1 MIRYADRVRPPA
13 RTLAAPVLADAVMA
27 IVGDV
32 LGHAVDD
39 RFGDRSFADLGL
51 GSLLAVRLIDRINRR
66 YGLTLG
72 IETLFECPTPATLVA
87 RLAGLE
93 LVRGD
98 LKRGSDPRPSWA
110 GVSGVPIPETAAK
123 GALARVLV
131 RPDTPGH
138 DEQVRPGRDGGAQ
151 PGHDGAARPGHD
163 SSPTETAPGVAGG
176 VPVAVIGLSGRFGST
191 GSIAAFWDAVR
202 AGRSLVG
209 PLPRDRRRLV
219 GGRGAGVVGGFLDGI
234 ALFDAGLFG
243 LSPREARATDP
254 QQRLFLEQ
262 AWLAL
267 ENAGYPARRISGRR
281 VGVYVGASASGY
293 EKLLEADGAAADAWG
308 MTGNLTAL
316 LASRISYHLDLRGP
330 ALTVDT
336 ACSSSLVALDLACQG
351 IARGDCEMALV
362 GGVGLFI
369 DPDAFGLMR
378 QAGMLSPAGR
388 CATFDAAADGIA
400 IGEAVVAVLLKPLD
414 RALTDRDRIDAVVL
428 ATATNQDGR
437 SNGITAPNSRAQA
450 EVIQLAMQRAGI
462 DTGGIDLIE
471 AHGTGTP
478 LGDPVEIA
486 GLAAAL
492 AGRRQDKPVWLG
504 SAKANLGHSS
514 EAAGLVGLVKAVAS
528 LRHGEIPALAGFRT
542 LNPRIELA
550 GKGLAVADAAVPWP
564 RAAGRV
570 RRVGISSFGL
580 AGTNA
585 HAVVEEGRPNA
596 SPDGEAGPWPF
607 LLSAETDALLAERAA
622 GLAAWLRGDGASVPL
637 AGIAATLARGRT
649 HFSRRAA
656 LVAGDR
662 VELLDGFDAMARG
675 SAVSAPKS
683 GPCADAAARYVSGQD
698 DAWDDSATIGFAAI
712 DLPEQPLQ
720 RASHWPAGALA
731 PDTGAETVIAL
742 SPDDPMIGD
751 HRIGGAAVLH
761 AAALLHLALD
771 AVEMPTLTEVRWLRP
786 LTVPEGGASLR
797 FSAPSGDGR
806 ISVLD
811 GGGRDIASFRPET
824 LAAAS
829 PPDMVTV
836 LAMQA
841 AAETIVAGGIAE
853 PAPGVLL
860 GPCYRGFDRLALGRD
875 GAVGTVMLGP
885 GVPARLRLLD
895 AAIQAAAAV
904 AGAGDGAVLRPRMPV
919 SLASLVRHGE
929 PGVGTMHLLARR
941 GAVTGAETVVDIDV
955 LSSAGIP
962 LLSLTGLALREM
974 AAAAAPAPAVD
985 PAARTMRLVWTEAGT
1000 LARSAIAPRP
1010 TLVVAAAD
1018 DGLADRLAEAL
1029 AGSGPVARIASDAV
1043 VGAAAWVSASSSP
1056 VRVLLLPPRTTDMAD
1071 PIAVQSAVDAGARL
1085 ILSIARAIEPAGRDL
1100 DMIAVSRGAYAVGPS
1115 DQRGDPAQAAI
1126 LGLAKVV
1133 FGREVPGASARLFDL
1148 AAHEG
1153 DSIDAAALLADPGA
1167 WTGEPVAIRAGQR
1180 FERRLEP
1187 VSLQAATAAP
1197 VRRVLIAGG
1206 FGRLGRAVARHAA
1219 MRWRAQVILV
1229 GRKPIDDARAAFLDE
1244 LRGLGVAADGVV
1256 ADVTTADGARAAFA
1270 AAGGPVDVVVQAVV
1284 DPVFG
1289 RASTVRETEFLAS
1302 LRPKVAGLVAL
1313 QGAASTAGAGRLVVF
1328 SSIGAF
1334 AGFPGAAGQSAY
1346 AAQCAF
1352 EDAFGESADPPVLAV
1367 HWGLWADPAW
1377 RVDLLAQV
1385 KAEGTFPMPSDA
1397 CLDAL
1402 DAMLADGGRQYVH
1415 AALSDQVWRAMG
1427 AAAISGP
1434 TAAAITVATE
1444 IAAGLTSPDPAQ
1456 HALVERH
1463 ALSLLAAGL
1472 ADAGVIGA
1480 PGSHEAVEDVTGRLT
1495 TLPRLAGLA
1504 HAVVGLLADAGA
1516 LRRAGGEVHWLSP
1529 PAVDPA
1535 LAAAVRALGSG
1546 AGAAADLLD
1555 HCVAALPAVL
1565 RGELPATQVLFPR
1578 GSMERVEPIYR
1589 DQPGLEAANRIVA
1602 EAVTALAASRSGLA
1616 VIEIGAGTG
1625 ATTAAILDRLGDDA
1639 PTPDRYLYTDVSA
1652 GFLQHGR
1659 AHYRRPWLDYGV
1671 LDIERDPG
1679 TQGLSAA
1686 FDVAVASNVLH
1697 ATAGIDA
1704 TLAHAASLL
1713 RPGGLLIVNENVR
1726 LEAFATLTFGLL
1738 DGWWRAEDPARR
1750 LAGGPLLDRARWRV
1764 ALRRAGLDP
1773 VAELAPGGADASQ
1786 VVILAVKPGAS
1797 PVGATRS
1804 VVATRVRPAPAA
1816 ESGGVT
1822 ERVRL
1827 IVARALE
1834 IAPGDID
1841 PERPF
1846 AEYGVDSIIS
1856 PQIADEIAD
1865 GFGIAFRSTDLFSY
1879 ATIAALAAHVSGLL
1893 PVAADDQPPSASVSS
1908 LTASIPATAA
1918 KSALAHVL
1926 ARPDALDH
1934 DVGVQPGHDSDHPK
1948 HSLAPADYGQRIAI
1962 VGMAGRFPG
1971 APDLATFWANIA
1983 AGRTAI
1989 REIDRFPVPRTYDP
2003 GTGTPI
2009 PINARWAGLI
2019 EDFDHFDPLFFH
2031 ITPAEA
2037 ETMDPQQRLL
2047 LEEAWRALE
2056 DAGIVPARLAASRTG
2071 VFVGASANSYVAP
2084 GAPSLQTLGGSMAIL
2099 SARLAYLLDLK
2110 GPTFPV
2116 DTGCSSSLVALH
2128 LACRSLATGECDLAV
2143 AGGVAINLLS
2153 EDILAYLSDAGMASP
2168 SGVCRTF
2175 DDGADGFVPGEGVG
2189 VTVLKR
2195 LEDAE
2200 RDGDRIRAVILAT
2213 GINQD
2218 GRTSGITAPSA
2229 AAQTALEVEVWQR
2242 AGIDPSTIRLVEAHG
2257 TGTRLGDPIEV
2268 NALTD
2273 AFRRFT
2279 GRTGFC
2285 AIGSVKTNIGHAMAA
2300 AGTAGLF
2307 KAVLAL
2313 EHAVIPPTLN
2323 FSTPNRHIDFAGSP
2337 FRVATE
2343 VAPWP
2348 ADGAR
2353 RAVVSSF
2360 GFSGS
2365 NAHVVLE
2372 AAPSRPTA
2380 GAVAGPWIFPL
2391 SAKSRASLDRLAAA
2405 LAVYVESAGTLLED
2419 VAWTLAN
2426 GRSHHRYRMAVV
2438 AGDTALLAAA
2448 LRAQPSP
2455 SAGRPAIDVDRA
2467 VATRDLVDLATA
2479 YGAGAAVPFERL
2491 FDRPGRVVSL
2501 PVYPF
2506 DGTRYWNPL
2515 SRTTVASTGI
2525 PAAASDVGMAIRVEV
2540 SDWRLDQ
2547 HRVNGAPMLPAA
2559 AVIELAA
2566 AALARRD
2573 GRPCAGLADLMW
2585 TRPVAGTGPFD
2596 LRLEQQGEAFRV
2608 ALAGV
2613 EHATLAIAPLAAVP
2627 ANLDVAAVRAR
2638 CDRVVDG
2645 AGIYVTAEGRGIA
2658 YGPAFRLIDRLWS
2671 GDGEALA
2678 RFVACP
2684 GLSARGAAVLDAAM
2698 QAAAGIGTGAG
2709 APAGLFVPIALGA
2722 VRWLA
2727 DAEPVWAHARAK
2739 RIDRD
2744 GAVFDIVLAAADG
2757 SPVAILER
2765 LVARGMVG
2773 NRAAPEADVTT
2784 RRLVPVWVDAP
2795 VAPRPVTDRTLV
2807 VVAPE
2812 TAASRW
2818 DAAAPGVVLLAANR
2832 LERLP
2837 TVLAGRGQADVVVVL
2852 DAAPD
2857 LAELDALPLAS
2868 AIDRINPQ
2876 PALDLTL
2883 DVVRGLAGLPGLA
2896 TLRLLVAS
2904 SGPADAPGHRALAAL
2919 LRCVAAENPN
2929 WSVRALALEGGEVR
2943 PEVILAAFPQARD
2956 APGDVRVRDGAMQF
2970 RTLAAAPEG
2979 TPGVLRDGAICLITG
2994 GSGGIGLLLAEHLIR
3009 DHRARVVLLS
3019 RGTPAAAA
3027 IARVAALEAT
3037 GGHVLVVQGDV
3048 ADNRA
3053 LQAALD
3059 RVRGAFGPVQAVFH
3073 LAGARRDG
3081 IAATKTSGDLAAVLR
3096 AKVAGT
3102 LTLDRLTRDDPLDL
3116 FCLFSST
3123 AAEFPTFG
3131 QADYAA
3137 ANGFLDGFAAWRAG
3151 AVAAGRRSGR
3161 TLSTA
3166 WPLWQDGGMAVPAGL
3181 VALLR
3186 REAGFVPLPADA
3198 AFVALDAALGVAAPV
3213 QIVLH
3218 GVGDVAAGLHRLGLA
3233 EAGRAEVPDAPD
3245 APVVRTVV
3253 SAAGYVAGVLAEVAR
3268 LPADRIEADIPFE
3281 EYGIDSMMITRL
3293 NAVLER
3299 DLGAVPKTLFFEYR
3313 TPREVAGYLERERAE
3328 ALARL
3333 VGTSTRGG
3341 GPIPGPAAMVGPD
3354 TPGHDEGGT
3363 GHGEGGTG
3371 RDEGVAEPG
3380 LGSSQGRGE
3389 PEQASSHPMGVTAL
3403 SDDAIAIVGIAGI
3416 YPGAEDL
3423 DAFWQL
3429 LHDGTDLIR
3438 EIPEER
3444 WPLAGFYDPDRDN
3457 PSTSHAK
3464 WGGFIDGAD
3473 RFDPRF
3479 FDMSPIEAESLDPQ
3493 ARKFLEVAWW
3503 ALEDAGYG
3511 RHSLFA
3517 GDARPE
3523 RRAGGVFVG
3532 LMHADYPLFA
3542 AEARAKGQ
3550 LAITASG
3557 YWNAA
3562 NRVSHFLDF
3571 RGPSVA
3577 VDTACSASLTAVH
3590 MAMQALRAGDCT
3602 VAIAG
3607 GVNLSLHPM
3616 KYWVLSKAGFSSSDG
3631 RCRSFG
3637 QGGDGYV
3644 PGEGAGAVVLKPL
3657 ARARADGDRIHAVI
3671 RASAINHG
3679 GRTSGFTVPNPV
3691 AQGELIADALE
3702 RAGVAPGSISYVE
3715 AHGTGTAL
3723 GDPIEI
3729 NGLRR
3734 AFGAA
3739 GCPLGSVK
3747 SNVGHL
3753 ESAAGIV
3760 ALTKVVLQMRHG
3772 MLAPSLH
3779 SAVLNPD
3786 MGIEGSGFRVVQVAE
3801 KWEAPEGQALRA
3813 GISSFGAGG
3822 ANVHL
3827 IVEAPPLVA
3836 ARADDGQPWPVL
3848 LSARSVAA
3856 LRSLAG
3862 RLAERL
3868 GATDR
3873 TALVDVAGTLAL
3885 GREAMRH
3892 RLGFVDADRTRVV
3905 ARLKAFAEGIGA
3917 GVHHGEAASGTRAAP
3932 ASLGLDAAVQAW
3944 VGGDAVDWRRFFPDG
3959 FCRTGLPLYPFERR
3973 RCWLTTR
3980 PDPAFNAPA
3989 LNSTAF
3995 DATPK
4000 TDAIVLRSDDPL
4012 VVDHRVAGGLLAAGT
4027 LLLARAV
4034 ACTGARAPFHLTDI
4048 AWTAPISVPV
4058 GGTTIAVT
4066 EDITS
4071 LARTLRLGNAMT
4083 LTLAADVPREAAA
4096 DDLWGIVARCPTILP
4111 HDRVY
4116 ALLAAA
4122 GVDYGPSYALL
4133 DTVHIG
4139 NGEAV
4144 GRIGDVASTEDL
4156 APGVLDAA
4164 MQLCFALMDEGGE
4177 GLRPASAES
4186 LTVWLPLSMARFAH
4200 ARRDAGGPGHLVAVI
4215 TLLDGDGG
4223 LVARMDG
4230 LTLRGVRPRLDGDDA
4245 PVLRVLRPVWREVMA
4260 RDPVVREGGTLIVG
4274 HDGDGGLGAA
4284 LTAAAGQDAV
4294 LLTMRG
4300 QQAPGPERFK
4310 AWLTE
4315 MPRPVARII
4324 FLGGWR
4330 PDEGTPA
4337 DVATHERQRETATIA
4352 LLGLA
4357 KAISDAGLA
4366 ETGVA
4371 LRVVT
4376 GNAQAVT
4383 DQETATPEPAA
4394 VTALAK
4400 AIGRDLPNIVVRLV
4414 DLDAGGW
4421 AREASR
4427 TGLVAAALGDAEAP
4441 ADAELAWRRGT
4452 WLVKRLDPV
4461 TMVPAQAFRD
4471 GGRYVIAG
4479 AGGIGRALARHLAER
4494 HGSMVW
4500 LLGRRPPSPDE
4511 ARMLTGT
4518 TRGSI
4523 VHRVA
4528 DLANPVVLA
4537 AAVAEA
4543 AGGSRQLD
4551 GVFHTALVM
4560 HDGLIGDLAERDFR
4574 AVVAPKAA
4582 GAINLLAAL
4591 DGIETGFLCAFS
4603 SSNAYT
4609 ANRGQSAYAAASAFL
4624 DALVLARGG
4633 AMARVIDWGLWGE
4646 AGRMADAGSLAAMR
4660 RLGVWPIGN
4669 DEGFAALSAVLAGE
4683 TRHVL
4688 ALKLRDD
4695 LLVPLGV
4702 DAGQPNDQAATELD
4716 GFITA
4721 SPPPG
4726 DLDPGRFAAVDA
4738 YARALLAETLARTP
4752 LLAPDGPAM
4761 ARLAEAARTAA
4772 QAAPA
4777 MQAAA
4782 LRHALLAAGPE
4793 AAPYVALLDRTVP
4806 ALPDVVAGRVKAT
4819 TLLFPDGS
4827 DRLVQAIYQGNRLI
4841 DWLQRLAAEAVAAE
4855 VRRRLTRHPATGVRV
4870 LEIGAGTG
4878 ATSAFV
4884 LDALAPFGGRV
4895 TYVFTDIGPS
4905 FLVAARRRFEGRT
4918 GLETKLLDAS
4928 RPGGPQGV
4936 PDGSVDVV
4944 LAANVVHATARI
4956 SETLGH
4962 IGRMLRPD
4970 GLLVLKE
4977 ATSTHDFN
4985 TLTFGLTPEWWGF
4998 DDPEVRL
5005 PGAPLLSRAGWAA
5018 ALRAARFRDPRAAG
5032 LPGSDEV
5039 ESVLLARG
5047 PLGERS
5053 SATVAADQRAPASGG
5068 PAGAVEAA
5076 LLDVVADALHLS
5088 PNEVEPTGSFADYG
5102 ADSIISVELVRR
5114 INARFGIELK
5124 TTALFNFATVRDLA
5138 RFIEIEFADLLAA
5151 VPAPDRS
5158 VGDQREDETTS
5169 VDRRVAEAKGRTRR
5183 LRARIEAR
5191 RQAAPVN
5198 AEADFFARE
5207 AGKAGAAEALDRGAA
5222 AAFDRGAGAPFNHRA
5237 AATLE
5242 QLLTRLEAGEIDVDE
5257 AMALEVVDDA

>member
-1 MIRYADRVRPPA
+1 MIRYSDKVRASAGAAAPIPA
-13 RTLAAPVLADAVMA
+13 LAAAVMA

-39 RFGDRSFADLGL
+39 RLGDRSFADLGL

-72 IETLFECPTPATLVA
+72 IETLFECPTPATLVT
-87 RLAGLE
+87 RLAGLGVTSDAPVAPMRPPATA
-93 LVRGD
+93 VRPQAVEPG
-98 LKRGSDPRPSWA
+98 RA
-110 GVSGVPIPETAAK
+110 VPI
-123 GALARVLV
+123 
-131 RPDTPGH
+131 
-138 DEQVRPGRDGGAQ
+138 
-151 PGHDGAARPGHD
+151 
-163 SSPTETAPGVAGG
+163 
-176 VPVAVIGLSGRFGST
+176 AVIGLSGRFGPA
-191 GSIAAFWDAVR
+191 GSIAEFWSAIR
-202 AGRSLVG
+202 AGHSLVG
-209 PLPRDRRRLV
+209 PLPRERRRLV

-281 VGVYVGASASGY
+281 VGVYVGASPSGY
-293 EKLLEADGAAADAWG
+293 ERLLEPEGAAADAWG

-351 IARGDCEMALV
+351 IARGDCEMAVV

-369 DPDAFGLMR
+369 DPDALGLMKR
-378 QAGMLSPAGR
+378 AGMLSSAGR

-400 IGEAVVAVLLKPLD
+400 IGEAVAAVVLKPLD
-414 RALTDRDRIDAVVL
+414 RALADCDRIDAVVL

-450 EVIQLAMQRAGI
+450 EVIRLAMQRAGI
-462 DTGGIDLIE
+462 DADGIDLIE

-492 AGRRQDKPVWLG
+492 AGRRRDEPVRLG

-514 EAAGLVGLVKAVAS
+514 EAAGLVGLIKAVAS
-528 LRHGEIPALAGFRT
+528 LRHGEIPALTGFRA

-550 GKGLAVADAAVPWP
+550 GKGLAVADTALPW
-564 RAAGRV
+564 RQSADRV

-585 HAVVEEGRPNA
+585 HAVIEEGRPTSKA
-596 SPDGEAGPWPF
+596 DGETGPWPF
-607 LLSAETDALLAERAA
+607 FLSAETDPLLAERAG
-622 GLAAWLRGDGASVPL
+622 GLAAWLRGDGATAPL
-637 AGIAATLARGRT
+637 ADVAATLARGRS

-656 LVAGDR
+656 LVAWER
-662 VELLDGFDAMARG
+662 AELLDGLDALARG
-675 SAVSAPKS
+675 GAVSAPKP
-683 GPCADAAARYVSGQD
+683 GPHADAAARYMAGEDDVWSG
-698 DAWDDSATIGFAAI
+698 SAAIAFAAI
-712 DLPEQPLQ
+712 DLPDQPLQ
-720 RASHWPAGALA
+720 RASHWPQGALA
-731 PDTGAETVIAL
+731 ADTGDETVIAL

-751 HRIGGAAVLH
+751 HRIGGVAILH

-771 AVEMPTLTEVRWLRP
+771 AIDLPALAGVRWVRP

-797 FSAPSGDGR
+797 FSAPGADGR
-806 ISVLD
+806 IGVSD
-811 GGGRDIASFRPET
+811 GGGRDIASFQPQS
-824 LAAAS
+824 LPPAS
-829 PPDMVTV
+829 PPDVAAV

-860 GPCYRGFDRLALGRD
+860 GPCYRGFDRLALGRE
-875 GAVGTVMLGP
+875 GAVGTVLLSAGAP
-885 GVPARLRLLD
+885 PRLRLLD
-895 AAIQAAAAV
+895 AAIQTAAAV
-904 AGAGDGAVLRPRMPV
+904 AGAGDGSTLRPRMPV
-919 SLASLVRHGE
+919 SLAALVCHGE
-929 PGVGTMHLLARR
+929 PGLGTTHLLARR
-941 GAVTGAETVVDIDV
+941 RSASGAETVVDIDV
-955 LSSAGIP
+955 LSSAGAP

-974 AAAAAPAPAVD
+974 AASAVMPAPAAD
-985 PAARTMRLVWTEAGT
+985 PAPRTMRLVWTEAGT
-1000 LARSAIAPRP
+1000 LARGALAPRA
-1010 TLVVAAAD
+1010 TLVVAAAGD
-1018 DGLADRLAEAL
+1018 ELADRLIAAL
-1029 AGSGPVARIASDAV
+1029 AESGPVTRIDTSDVAA
-1043 VGAAAWVSASSSP
+1043 AAAWISASTGA
-1056 VRVLLLPPRTTDMAD
+1056 VRLLLLPPRTTDGAD
-1071 PIAVQSAVDAGARL
+1071 PDAVQSTVDAGAQV
-1085 ILSIARAIEPAGRDL
+1085 ILAIARAIGPAGRDL
-1100 DMIAVSRGAYAVGPS
+1100 DMIAVSRGAYAVRRA
-1115 DQRGDPAQAAI
+1115 DQHGDPTQAAI

-1148 AAHEG
+1148 APQES
-1153 DSIDAAALLADPGA
+1153 DSVDVAALLADPGA

-1187 VSLQAATAAP
+1187 VSLQAGTPAP

-1219 MRWRAQVILV
+1219 VKWRAHVILV
-1229 GRKPIDDARAAFLDE
+1229 GRKPIDDVRAAFLDE
-1244 LRGLGVAADGVV
+1244 LRSLGVAADGVV
-1256 ADVTTADGARAAFA
+1256 ADVTTADGAQAAFA
-1270 AAGGPVDVVVQAVV
+1270 AAGGPVDLVVQAVV

-1289 RASTVRETEFLAS
+1289 RASTVRPAEFMAS
-1302 LRPKVAGLVAL
+1302 LRPKIAGLVAL
-1313 QGAASTAGAGRLVVF
+1313 RAAAAEAGAGRFVVF

-1334 AGFPGAAGQSAY
+1334 AGFPGASGQSAY
-1346 AAQCAF
+1346 ATQCAF
-1352 EDAFGESADPPVLAV
+1352 EDATAAGGDNAALPMLAV
-1367 HWGLWADPAW
+1367 HWGLWADPSW

-1385 KAEGTFPMPSDA
+1385 KTEGTFPMPSDA
-1397 CLDAL
+1397 CLDVL
-1402 DAMLADGGRQYVH
+1402 DAMLVDGGRQYVH

-1434 TAAAITVATE
+1434 TTAAIAAAAEVG
-1444 IAAGLTSPDPAQ
+1444 AGLTSADPTH
-1456 HALVERH
+1456 HALIERH

-1472 ADAGVIGA
+1472 AEAGMLGQ
-1480 PGSHEAVEDVTGRLT
+1480 PGSHEVGTDVIGRLA
-1495 TLPRLAGLA
+1495 TLPRLTGLA
-1504 HAVVGLLADAGA
+1504 HAVVDLLGDAGA
-1516 LRRAGGEVHWLSP
+1516 LRHEGGEVHWLTR

-1535 LAAAVRALGSG
+1535 LAVAVRGLGSG

-1565 RGELPATQVLFPR
+1565 RGEVPATEILFPR

-1602 EAVTALAASRSGLA
+1602 EAVAALAASRPGLA
-1616 VIEIGAGTG
+1616 MIEIGAGTG
-1625 ATTAAILDRLGDDA
+1625 ATAAAILDRLGDGA
-1639 PTPDRYLYTDVSA
+1639 STPARYLYTDVSA
-1652 GFLQHGR
+1652 GFVQHGR
-1659 AHYRRPWLDYGV
+1659 SQYRRPWLDYGV
-1671 LDIERDPG
+1671 LDIERDPM
-1679 TQGLSAA
+1679 TQGQSAA
-1686 FDVAVASNVLH
+1686 FDVAIASNVLH
-1697 ATAGIDA
+1697 ATAGIDQ
-1704 TLAHAASLL
+1704 TLAHAAALL

-1738 DGWWRAEDPARR
+1738 DGWWRAADPARR
-1750 LAGGPLLDRARWRV
+1750 LAGGPLLDRARWRA

-1773 VAELAPGGADASQ
+1773 VAELAPGSGEASQ
-1786 VVILAVKPGAS
+1786 VVILALKPGALK
-1797 PVGATRS
+1797 PGAPPAARPAARTR
-1804 VVATRVRPAPAA
+1804 ARPAPMVDTG
-1816 ESGGVT
+1816 SVT
-1822 ERVRL
+1822 ERLRV

-1834 IAPGDID
+1834 IPPDDID

-1856 PQIADEIAD
+1856 PQIADEIAA
-1865 GFGIAFRSTDLFSY
+1865 GFGVALRSTDLFSH
-1879 ATIAALAAHVSGLL
+1879 ATVAALAAHVSGLL
-1893 PVAADDQPPSASVSS
+1893 PAAVASAMREETPPSLDA
-1908 LTASIPATAA
+1908 PAPRRDDGGG
-1918 KSALAHVL
+1918 
-1926 ARPDALDH
+1926 ARP
-1934 DVGVQPGHDSDHPK
+1934 VVQDRSGT
-1948 HSLAPADYGQRIAI
+1948 APTLGGQRIAI
-1962 VGMAGRFPG
+1962 IGMAGRFPG
-1971 APDLATFWANIA
+1971 APDLDAYWDNIA
-1983 AGRTAI
+1983 AGRAAI

-2019 EDFDHFDPLFFH
+2019 DDFDHFDPLFFH

-2056 DAGIVPARLAASRTG
+2056 DAGIVPAGLAASRTG

-2084 GAPSLQTLGGSMAIL
+2084 GAPSLQTLGSSMAIL

-2128 LACRSLATGECDLAV
+2128 LACRSLAGGECDLAV

-2153 EDILAYLSDAGMASP
+2153 DDILAYLSDAGMASP

-2189 VTVLKR
+2189 VAVLKR

-2229 AAQTALEVEVWQR
+2229 ASQTALEVEVWQR
-2242 AGIDPSTIRLVEAHG
+2242 AGIDPATIRLVEAHG

-2279 GRTGFC
+2279 DRTGFC

-2323 FSTPNRHIDFAGSP
+2323 FTTPNRHIDFAGSP
-2337 FRVATE
+2337 FRVATAI
-2343 VAPWP
+2343 APWP
-2348 ADGAR
+2348 ADGPR

-2365 NAHVVLE
+2365 NAHIVLE
-2372 AAPSRPTA
+2372 AAPSRLA
-2380 GAVAGPWIFPL
+2380 ADGAAGPWIFPL

-2405 LAVYVESAGTLLED
+2405 LAGRIEGAAERDLAD
-2419 VAWTLAN
+2419 IAWMLAV
-2426 GRSHHRYRMAVV
+2426 RRTHHPHRMAVV
-2438 AGDTALLAAA
+2438 AGDTAALAAA
-2448 LRAQPSP
+2448 LKLQRAPST
-2455 SAGRPAIDVDRA
+2455 ARATIDVERA
-2467 VATRDLVDLATA
+2467 VATRNLADLAAA
-2479 YGAGAAVPFERL
+2479 YEAGAVVPFARL
-2491 FDRPGRVVSL
+2491 FETPGRVVGL

-2515 SRTTVASTGI
+2515 SR
-2525 PAAASDVGMAIRVEV
+2525 AAATSAGTPVPTSDGVMAIRVDAG
-2540 SDWRLDQ
+2540 DWRLDQ
-2547 HRVNGAPMLPAA
+2547 HRVDGTPMLPAA
-2559 AVIELAA
+2559 AVIELSA
-2566 AALARRD
+2566 AALGRRD
-2573 GRPCAGLADLMW
+2573 GRPPTGLSDLMW
-2585 TRPVAGTGPFD
+2585 TRPITGTGPFD
-2596 LRLEQQGEAFRV
+2596 LRLEPQGEGTLRLT
-2608 ALAGV
+2608 LAGV
-2613 EHATLAIAPLAAVP
+2613 EHATLATAPPAASP
-2627 ANLDVAAVRAR
+2627 AKLDVAVLQAR
-2638 CDRVVDG
+2638 FAHVVDG
-2645 AGIYVTAEGRGIA
+2645 AGMYEAAAARGIA

-2678 RFVACP
+2678 RFVARP
-2684 GLSARGAAVLDAAM
+2684 DLSARGAAVLDAAM
-2698 QAAAGIGTGAG
+2698 QAAAGIGTAAG

-2727 DAEPVWAHARAK
+2727 DAEPVWVHARAK

-2757 SPVAILER
+2757 SPVAVLER
-2765 LVARGMVG
+2765 LVARAMVG
-2773 NRAAPEADVTT
+2773 TRAVSEAIVAT

-2795 VAPRPVTDRTLV
+2795 AAARPVPDRALV
-2807 VVAPE
+2807 IVASE
-2812 TAASRW
+2812 SARRRW
-2818 DAAAPGVVLLAANR
+2818 ESAAPGATLLAADR
-2832 LERLP
+2832 LDGLP
-2837 TVLAGRGQADVVVVL
+2837 AALAGRREADAVVVL

-2857 LAELDALPLAS
+2857 LAEFDALPLAT
-2868 AIDRINPQ
+2868 AIERIDPQ

-2883 DVVRGLAGLPGLA
+2883 GVVRGLSSLA
-2896 TLRLLVAS
+2896 TVRLLVAS
-2904 SGPADAPGHRALAAL
+2904 PGPADAPGHRALAAL
-2919 LRCVAAENPN
+2919 LRCVAAENPG
-2929 WSVRALALEGGEVR
+2929 WSVRTLALEGGEASLDA
-2943 PEVILAAFPQARD
+2943 ILAELPEARD
-2956 APGDVRVRDGAMQF
+2956 APDDVRVLDGRRQVCA
-2970 RTLAAAPEG
+2970 LAAAPEG
-2979 TPGVLRDGAICLITG
+2979 TGAVLRDGATCLITG
-2994 GSGGIGLLLAEHLIR
+2994 GSGGIGLLLAEHLVR
-3009 DHRARVVLLS
+3009 RHRARVALLS
-3019 RGTPAAAA
+3019 RRTPAAAA
-3027 IARVAALEAT
+3027 TARLAALEAA
-3037 GGHVLVVQGDV
+3037 GDMLLVEADV
-3048 ADNRA
+3048 ADGRA
-3053 LQAALD
+3053 LEAALD
-3059 RVRGAFGPVQAVFH
+3059 RVRRTFGPINAVFH
-3073 LAGARRDG
+3073 LAGTRRDG
-3081 IAATKTSGDLAAVLR
+3081 IAAAKSSGDLAAVLR

-3116 FCLFSST
+3116 FCSFSST

-3137 ANGFLDGFAAWRAG
+3137 ANGFLGGFAAWRA
-3151 AVAAGRRSGR
+3151 AAGRRGGR
-3161 TLSTA
+3161 TLAIA
-3166 WPLWQDGGMAVPAGL
+3166 WPLWQDGGMTVPADL
-3181 VALLR
+3181 AALLR
-3186 REAGFVPLPADA
+3186 REAGFVPLPTDT
-3198 AFVALDAALGVAAPV
+3198 AFTALDAALGGTASV
-3213 QIVLH
+3213 QVVLH
-3218 GVGDVAAGLHRLGLA
+3218 GEGDVAAGLRRLGLA
-3233 EAGRAEVPDAPD
+3233 EAGRAEAPG
-3245 APVVRTVV
+3245 ARGAV
-3253 SAAGYVAGVLAEVAR
+3253 SAADYVARVLAEVAR

-3293 NAVLER
+3293 NAALER
-3299 DLGAVPKTLFFEYR
+3299 DLGPVPKTLFFEYR
-3313 TPREVAGYLERERAE
+3313 TPREIAGYLERERPE

-3333 VGTSTRGG
+3333 VGAASSDA
-3341 GPIPGPAAMVGPD
+3341 PAAPVQAVMPPTAVI
-3354 TPGHDEGGT
+3354 
-3363 GHGEGGTG
+3363 
-3371 RDEGVAEPG
+3371 VAPA
-3380 LGSSQGRGE
+3380 
-3389 PEQASSHPMGVTAL
+3389 ASA
-3403 SDDAIAIVGIAGI
+3403 DDAIAIIGIAGI

-3423 DAFWQL
+3423 EAFWQL
-3429 LHDGTDLIR
+3429 LQDGTDLIR

-3457 PSTSHAK
+3457 PSTSHTK

-3511 RHSLFA
+3511 RNSLFA

-3532 LMHADYPLFA
+3532 LMHSDYPLFA

-3616 KYWVLSKAGFSSSDG
+3616 KYWVLSKAGFSASDG

-3671 RASAINHG
+3671 RASAVNHG

-3691 AQGELIADALE
+3691 AQGELIADAMA

-3734 AFGAA
+3734 AFGTA

-3760 ALTKVVLQMRHG
+3760 ALTKVVLQMRHRT
-3772 MLAPSLH
+3772 LAPSLH
-3779 SAVLNPD
+3779 SAVPNPD
-3786 MGIEGSGFRVVQVAE
+3786 MGIEGSGFRVVQAAE
-3801 KWEAPEGQALRA
+3801 AWTAPDGQALRA

-3827 IVEAPPLVA
+3827 IVEAPPPVA
-3836 ARADDGQPWPVL
+3836 ASADDGQPRPIL

-3868 GATDR
+3868 GA
-3873 TALVDVAGTLAL
+3873 AGGPVLVDVAGTLAL

-3892 RLGFVDADRTRVV
+3892 RLGFVAADKTQAV
-3905 ARLKAFAEGIGA
+3905 ARLKAFADGVDA
-3917 GVHHGEAASGTRAAP
+3917 GMHLGEAPPGTRAAP
-3932 ASLGLDAAVQAW
+3932 ASPGLDAAIQAW
-3944 VGGDAVDWRRFFPDG
+3944 VTGDTVDWRRFFPTG
-3959 FCRTGLPLYPFERR
+3959 FSRTGLPLYPFERR
-3973 RCWLTTR
+3973 RCWLSTR
-3980 PDPAFNAPA
+3980 PDPAFNA
-3989 LNSTAF
+3989 TAK
-3995 DATPK
+3995 A
-4000 TDAIVLRSDDPL
+4000 DAIILRIDDPL
-4012 VVDHRVAGGLLAAGT
+4012 VADHRVAGGLLASGA
-4027 LLLARAV
+4027 LLLTRAV
-4034 ACTGARAPFHLTDI
+4034 THAGVRAPFRATDI
-4048 AWTAPISVPV
+4048 AWTAPISVAA
-4058 GGTTIAVT
+4058 GGATIPVT
-4066 EDITS
+4066 ENLTS
-4071 LARTLRLGNAMT
+4071 AGRTLRLGNAMA
-4083 LTLAADVPREAAA
+4083 LTLAAEAPREAATAA
-4096 DDLWGIVARCPTILP
+4096 DLAGLIARCPTALP

-4133 DTVHIG
+4133 DTVHVG
-4139 NGEAV
+4139 KDEAV
-4144 GRIGDVASTEDL
+4144 GRIADTAPAMTEDL

-4164 MQLCFALMDEGGE
+4164 MQLCFALAGEGGE
-4177 GLRPASAES
+4177 GLRPASVES
-4186 LTVWLPLSMARFAH
+4186 LTLWRPLSVARFAH
-4200 ARRDAGGPGHLVAVI
+4200 ARRSAGGPGRLVALI
-4215 TLLDGDGG
+4215 DLLDGDGS
-4223 LVARMDG
+4223 LVARIDG
-4230 LTLRGVRPRLDGDDA
+4230 LTLRGARPRLDGGDA
-4245 PVLRVLRPVWREVMA
+4245 PVLRVLRPTWREVAA
-4260 RDPVVREGGTLIVG
+4260 RDPVVPEGVTLVVG
-4274 HDGDGGLGAA
+4274 HDGDGGFGAA
-4284 LTAAAGQDAV
+4284 LTAAAGKGAV
-4294 LLTMRG
+4294 LLSMRG
-4300 QQAPGPERFK
+4300 RQAHGLERLK
-4310 AWLTE
+4310 AWLAE

-4330 PDEGTPA
+4330 PDEEAPA
-4337 DVATHERQRETATIA
+4337 DVAAHERQRETATIA
-4352 LLGLA
+4352 LLRLA
-4357 KAISDAGLA
+4357 KAIAGAGLA
-4366 ETGVA
+4366 ETGVTF
-4371 LRVVT
+4371 RVVT
-4376 GNAQAVT
+4376 GNAQAVA
-4383 DQETATPEPAA
+4383 DGETAAPEPAA

-4400 AIGRDLPNIVVRLV
+4400 AVDRDLPNLVMRLV
-4414 DLDAGGW
+4414 DLDATRW
-4421 AREASR
+4421 ADEPSR
-4427 TGLVAAALGDAEAP
+4427 AGLLAAALGDVDAP
-4441 ADAELAWRRGT
+4441 ADAELAWRRGG
-4452 WLVKRLDPV
+4452 WHAKRLEPV
-4461 TMVPAQAFRD
+4461 ALPPAEAFRD

-4494 HGSMVW
+4494 HGAMVW
-4500 LLGRRPPSPDE
+4500 LIGRRPSSPDE
-4511 ARMLTGT
+4511 AGMLTDLA
-4518 TRGSI
+4518 RGSV

-4528 DLANPVVLA
+4528 DLTDPVALG

-4543 AGGSRQLD
+4543 AGKSRQLD

-4560 HDGLIGDLAERDFR
+4560 HDGLVGDLAERDFR

-4591 DGIETGFLCAFS
+4591 DGIDAGFVCAFS

-4633 AMARVIDWGLWGE
+4633 ARARVIDWGLWGE
-4646 AGRMADAGSLAAMR
+4646 AGRMADAASLASMR
-4660 RLGVWPIGN
+4660 RFGVWPIGN
-4669 DEGFAALSAVLAGE
+4669 DEGFAALSAVLAGRS
-4683 TRHVL
+4683 RHVL

-4695 LLVPLGV
+4695 LLSVLGV
-4702 DAGQPNDQAATELD
+4702 DAGQPNDQAVADLEA
-4716 GFITA
+4716 FIAA
-4721 SPPPG
+4721 SPPPA
-4726 DLDPGRFAAVDA
+4726 DLDPSRFASVDD
-4738 YARALLAETLARTP
+4738 YARALLAETLARAP
-4752 LLAPDGPAM
+4752 LLVPDGPAM
-4761 ARLAEAARTAA
+4761 TRLAAAARAAAEAAPATPAA
-4772 QAAPA
+4772 T
-4777 MQAAA
+4777 
-4782 LRHALLAAGPE
+4782 LRETLLAAGPE

-4819 TLLFPDGS
+4819 SLLFPDGS
-4827 DRLVQAIYQGNRLI
+4827 DRLVQAIYQGNRLV
-4841 DWLQRLAAEAVAAE
+4841 DWLQRLAAEAVVAE
-4855 VRRRLTRHPATGVRV
+4855 VRRRLARHPETAVRV
-4870 LEIGAGTG
+4870 LEVGAGTG

-4884 LDALAPFGGRV
+4884 LDALAPFAGRV
-4895 TYVFTDIGPS
+4895 AFVFTDIGPS
-4905 FLVAARRRFEGRT
+4905 FLVAARRRFEGRV

-4936 PDGSVDVV
+4936 PDGSLDVV
-4944 LAANVVHATARI
+4944 LAANVVHATTRI

-4962 IGRMLRPD
+4962 IGRMLKPD

-4998 DDPEVRL
+4998 DDPEIRL
-5005 PGAPLLSRAGWAA
+5005 PGAPLLSRAGWTK
-5018 ALRAARFRDPRAAG
+5018 ALEAARFRDPRATGLAG
-5032 LPGSDEV
+5032 LDEV
-5039 ESVLLARG
+5039 ESVLLARA

-5053 SATVAADQRAPASGG
+5053 PANVVADRPAPAASK

-5076 LLDVVADALHLS
+5076 LLDVVADALHLA
-5088 PNEVEPTGSFADYG
+5088 PGEVEPTGSFADYG

-5138 RFIEIEFADLLAA
+5138 RFIEIEFADALATT
-5151 VPAPDRS
+5151 VPAPAPVERMEEGKS
-5158 VGDQREDETTS
+5158 TS
-5169 VDRRVAEAKGRTRR
+5169 VDRRVAEAKGKTRR
-5183 LRARIEAR
+5183 LRERIEAR

-5198 AEADFFARE
+5198 TEAEFLARE
-5207 AGKAGAAEALDRGAA
+5207 AVKSGEAPSPDRGAA
-5222 AAFDRGAGAPFNHRA
+5222 P
-5237 AATLE
+5237 TLE

>member
-1 MIRYADRVRPPA
+1 MIRYSDRLGRSGVPADPL
-13 RTLAAPVLADAVMA
+13 LAAAVMA

-32 LGHAVDD
+32 LGHGIDD
-39 RFGDRSFADLGL
+39 RRADRSFADLGL
-51 GSLLAVRLIDRINRR
+51 GSLLAVRLIDRINRGF
-66 YGLTLG
+66 GLTLG

-87 RLAGLE
+87 RLAGLGVVGDAPVAP
-93 LVRGD
+93 VRHPTIG
-98 LKRGSDPRPSWA
+98 PQPQA
-110 GVSGVPIPETAAK
+110 VE
-123 GALARVLV
+123 
-131 RPDTPGH
+131 
-138 DEQVRPGRDGGAQ
+138 PGRA
-151 PGHDGAARPGHD
+151 
-163 SSPTETAPGVAGG
+163 
-176 VPVAVIGLSGRFGST
+176 VPVAVIGLSGRFGPA
-191 GSIAAFWDAVR
+191 GSIAAFWAAVR

-209 PLPRDRRRLV
+209 PLPRERRRLV

-267 ENAGYPARRISGRR
+267 ENAGYPVRRISGRR
-281 VGVYVGASASGY
+281 VGVYVGASPSGY
-293 EKLLEADGAAADAWG
+293 EKLLEAEGAAADAWG

-369 DPDAFGLMR
+369 DPDALGLMKS
-378 QAGMLSPAGR
+378 AGMLSPAGR

-400 IGEAVVAVLLKPLD
+400 IGEAVAAVLLKPLD
-414 RALTDRDRIDAVVL
+414 QALADRDRIDAVVL

-450 EVIQLAMQRAGI
+450 EVIRLAMQRAGI
-462 DTGGIDLIE
+462 DADGIDLVE

-492 AGRRQDKPVWLG
+492 ADRRREEPVRLG

-514 EAAGLVGLVKAVAS
+514 EAAGLVGLIKAVAS
-528 LRHGEIPALAGFRT
+528 LRQGEIPALAGFHA

-550 GKGLAVADAAVPWP
+550 GKGLAVADVAQPWP
-564 RAAGRV
+564 RSAGRV

-585 HAVVEEGRPNA
+585 HAVVEEGRPSAA
-596 SPDGEAGPWPF
+596 SSNDTGPWLF
-607 LLSAETDALLAERAA
+607 VLSAETDPLLASRAG
-622 GLAAWLRGDGASVPL
+622 GLATWLRGDGITVPL
-637 AGIAATLARGRT
+637 PDVAATLARGRS

-656 LVAGDR
+656 LVAGDQA
-662 VELLDGFDAMARG
+662 ELLKGLDALASG
-675 SAVSAPKS
+675 GATPAPQP
-683 GPCADAAARYVSGQD
+683 GPLADAAARYLAGED
-698 DAWDDSATIGFAAI
+698 DAWADASTFAAV
-712 DLPEQPLQ
+712 DLPDQPLQ
-720 RASHWPAGALA
+720 RISHWPAVALA
-731 PDTGAETVIAL
+731 ADTGDETVIAL

-751 HRIGGAAVLH
+751 HRIGGVAILH

-771 AVEMPTLTEVRWLRP
+771 AIDQPALAAVRWVRP
-786 LTVPEGGASLR
+786 FTVPDGGASLR
-797 FSAPSGDGR
+797 IISPGADGR
-806 ISVLD
+806 ITVSD
-811 GGGRDIASFRPET
+811 GNGREIASFQPRSLPP
-824 LAAAS
+824 AS
-829 PPDMVTV
+829 PPDMAAV

-841 AAETIVAGGIAE
+841 AAETIVTGGIAE

-860 GPCYRGFDRLALGRD
+860 GPCYRGFDRLALGRE
-875 GAVGTVMLGP
+875 GAVGTVVIGAGAP
-885 GVPARLRLLD
+885 SRLRLLD

-904 AGAGDGAVLRPRMPV
+904 AGAGDGAALRPRMPV
-919 SLASLVRHGE
+919 SLAALVRHGE
-929 PGVGTMHLLARR
+929 PGLGTMHLLVRR
-941 GAVTGAETVVDIDV
+941 RAASGAETTVDIDV
-955 LSSAGIP
+955 LSSSGTP
-962 LLSLTGLALREM
+962 LLSLTGLTLREM
-974 AAAAAPAPAVD
+974 TASVAAPAPVAD
-985 PAARTMRLVWTEAGT
+985 PAPRTMKLDWTEAGALTRGALESRAT
-1000 LARSAIAPRP
+1000 LM
-1010 TLVVAAAD
+1010 VAAAGD
-1018 DGLADRLAEAL
+1018 KLADRLADAL
-1029 AGSGPVARIASDAV
+1029 SGSGPVTRITSDAV
-1043 VGAAAWVSASSSP
+1043 ADAAAWVSAAVGP
-1056 VRVLLLPPRTTDMAD
+1056 VRLLLLPSRTTDGTD
-1071 PIAVQSAVDAGARL
+1071 PAVVQSAVDAGATL
-1085 ILSIARAIEPAGRDL
+1085 ILALARAIDPAGCDL
-1100 DMIAVSRGAYAVGPS
+1100 DMIAVSRGAYVVEGS
-1115 DQRGDPAQAAI
+1115 EQQGDPAQAAV

-1148 AAHEG
+1148 ATHE
-1153 DSIDAAALLADPGA
+1153 SIHIDVAALLADPGA
-1167 WTGEPVAIRAGQR
+1167 WTGEPVAIRASRR

-1187 VSLQAATAAP
+1187 ASWQAGVAAP

-1219 MRWRAQVILV
+1219 VNWRAHVILV

-1256 ADVTTADGARAAFA
+1256 ADMTTTDGAHAAFA
-1270 AAGGPVDVVVQAVV
+1270 AAGGPVDLVVQAVV

-1289 RASTVRETEFLAS
+1289 RASTVRPAEFLAS
-1302 LRPKVAGLVAL
+1302 LRPKIAGLVAL
-1313 QGAASTAGAGRLVVF
+1313 RAAVVAAGAGRLVVF

-1334 AGFPGAAGQSAY
+1334 AGFPGALGQSAY

-1352 EDAFGESADPPVLAV
+1352 EDAIVTGGNGTETPMLVV
-1367 HWGLWADPAW
+1367 HWGLWADPSW
-1377 RVDLLAQV
+1377 RADLLAQV
-1385 KAEGTFPMPSDA
+1385 KAEGTFPMPTDA
-1397 CLDAL
+1397 CLAAL

-1415 AALSDQVWRAMG
+1415 AALSEQVWRAMG
-1427 AAAISGP
+1427 AAAVSGP
-1434 TAAAITVATE
+1434 AAAAIAAAAEV
-1444 IAAGLTSPDPAQ
+1444 AAGLRSTDPAH

-1463 ALSLLAAGL
+1463 ALSSLTTALAETGML
-1472 ADAGVIGA
+1472 GQ
-1480 PGSHEAVEDVTGRLT
+1480 PGSREPMADVAARLA
-1495 TLPRLAGLA
+1495 TLPRLSGLA
-1504 HAVVGLLADAGA
+1504 HAVIDLLGDAGA
-1516 LRRAGGEVHWLSP
+1516 FRRAGAELHWVARP
-1529 PAVDPA
+1529 PLDPS
-1535 LAAAVRALGSG
+1535 LAATMRALGSS

-1555 HCVAALPAVL
+1555 HCVTALPAVL
-1565 RGELPATQVLFPR
+1565 RGEVPATDILFPR

-1602 EAVTALAASRSGLA
+1602 ETVAALAAVRPGLA
-1616 VIEIGAGTG
+1616 AIEIGAGTG
-1625 ATTAAILDRLGDDA
+1625 ATTAAILDRLGEDA
-1639 PTPDRYLYTDVSA
+1639 PAPTRYLYTDVSA
-1652 GFLQHGR
+1652 GFVQHGR
-1659 AHYRRPWLDYGV
+1659 AHYERSWLDYGV
-1671 LDIERDPG
+1671 LDIERDPA
-1679 TQGLSAA
+1679 TQGLAAA
-1686 FDVAVASNVLH
+1686 FDVAIASNVLH

-1704 TLAHAASLL
+1704 TLGHAAALL
-1713 RPGGLLIVNENVR
+1713 RPGGLLVLNENVR
-1726 LEAFATLTFGLL
+1726 VEAFATLTFGLL
-1738 DGWWRAEDPARR
+1738 DGWWRAADPARR
-1750 LAGGPLLDRARWRV
+1750 LAGGPLLDQARWRA

-1773 VAELAPGGADASQ
+1773 VAELAPGSSDASQ
-1786 VVILAVKPGAS
+1786 VVIVALKAGTSKPGAPAMS
-1797 PVGATRS
+1797 AAPRPVAATR
-1804 VVATRVRPAPAA
+1804 ARPTPAA
-1816 ESGGVT
+1816 EAGGVT
-1822 ERVRL
+1822 ERLRV

-1834 IAPGDID
+1834 IAADDID

-1865 GFGIAFRSTDLFSY
+1865 GFGVVLRSTDLFSH
-1879 ATIAALAAHVSGLL
+1879 ATIEALAAHVSGLL
-1893 PVAADDQPPSASVSS
+1893 PAPAAPVKREEMSPPPAVPAQRRDDVEVRAIGQ
-1908 LTASIPATAA
+1908 
-1918 KSALAHVL
+1918 
-1926 ARPDALDH
+1926 
-1934 DVGVQPGHDSDHPK
+1934 DHPRAASAV
-1948 HSLAPADYGQRIAI
+1948 HGQRIAI
-1962 VGMAGRFPG
+1962 IGMAGRFPG
-1971 APDLATFWANIA
+1971 APDLDTFWDNIA
-1983 AGRTAI
+1983 AGRASI
-1989 REIDRFPVPRTYDP
+1989 REIDRFPVPPSYDP

-2019 EDFDHFDPLFFH
+2019 DDFDRFDPLFFH

-2110 GPTFPV
+2110 GPTFPI

-2128 LACRSLATGECDLAV
+2128 LACRSLASGECELAV

-2153 EDILAYLSDAGMASP
+2153 DDILAYLSDAGMASP

-2189 VTVLKR
+2189 VAVLKR

-2229 AAQTALEVEVWQR
+2229 ASQTALEIEVWQR
-2242 AGIDPSTIRLVEAHG
+2242 AGIDPSTIRLAEAHG

-2279 GRTGFC
+2279 DRTGFC

-2323 FSTPNRHIDFAGSP
+2323 FRTPNRHIDFARSP

-2343 VAPWP
+2343 TMSWP
-2348 ADGAR
+2348 ADVPR

-2365 NAHVVLE
+2365 NAHIVLE
-2372 AAPSRPTA
+2372 AAPTRPAA
-2380 GAVAGPWIFPL
+2380 GRAAGPWIFPL

-2405 LAVYVESAGTLLED
+2405 LAVRLESAAERDLD
-2419 VAWTLAN
+2419 DIAWMLSVRRT
-2426 GRSHHRYRMAVV
+2426 HHRHRLAVV
-2438 AGDTALLAAA
+2438 AGDTATLAAA
-2448 LRAQPSP
+2448 LKGHRAASP
-2455 SAGRPAIDVDRA
+2455 SAPIDVERA
-2467 VATRDLVDLATA
+2467 VAARTLMDLAAA
-2479 YGAGAAVPFERL
+2479 YEAGAAVPFERL
-2491 FDRPGRVVSL
+2491 FDGPGRIVSL
-2501 PVYPF
+2501 PGYPF

-2515 SRTTVASTGI
+2515 SRAVVVSTPASN
-2525 PAAASDVGMAIRVEV
+2525 AGMAIRVDAD
-2540 SDWRLDQ
+2540 DWRLHQ
-2547 HRVNGAPMLPAA
+2547 HQVDGAPMLPAA

-2573 GRPCAGLADLMW
+2573 GRPPAGLADLMW
-2585 TRPVAGTGPFD
+2585 TRPIAGTGPFD
-2596 LRLEQQGEAFRV
+2596 LRLEPEAGETTLR
-2608 ALAGV
+2608 LTHAGV
-2613 EHATLAIAPLAAVP
+2613 EHATLAMTTSSASPTTLS
-2627 ANLDVAAVRAR
+2627 VAALQAR
-2638 CDRVVDG
+2638 LGRVVEG
-2645 AGIYVTAEGRGIA
+2645 AEMYEAAAARGIA

-2678 RFVACP
+2678 RFVARP
-2684 GLSARGAAVLDAAM
+2684 GLSARGAATLDAAM
-2698 QAAAGIGTGAG
+2698 QTAAGIGTAAG
-2709 APAGLFVPIALGA
+2709 APAGLFVPVALGA
-2722 VRWLA
+2722 VRWFA
-2727 DAEPVWAHARAK
+2727 DSAPVWVHARAK

-2757 SPVAILER
+2757 SPVAVLER
-2765 LVARGMVG
+2765 LVARAMAGI
-2773 NRAAPEADVTT
+2773 ASEPDVAT
-2784 RRLVPVWVDAP
+2784 RRLVPVWTDAP
-2795 VAPRPVTDRTLV
+2795 VTAPLVSDRALV
-2807 VVAPE
+2807 VVAAE
-2812 TAASRW
+2812 AARRRW
-2818 DAAAPGVVLLAANR
+2818 MAAAPDAILLAADH
-2832 LERLP
+2832 LDGL
-2837 TVLAGRGQADVVVVL
+2837 TGAVAGRRQVDVVLML
-2852 DAAPD
+2852 DAATD
-2857 LAELDALPLAS
+2857 LAELDTLPLAT
-2868 AIDRINPQ
+2868 AVDRIDPQ

-2883 DVVRGLAGLPGLA
+2883 GVVRGLAGV
-2896 TLRLLVAS
+2896 TSVRFLVAS
-2904 SGPADAPGHRALAAL
+2904 PGPADAPRHRALAAL
-2919 LRCVAAENPN
+2919 LRCVAAETPG
-2929 WSVRALALEGGEVR
+2929 WWVRALALEGGEVS
-2943 PEVILAAFPQARD
+2943 PDVILTALPEARD
-2956 APGDVRVRDGAMQF
+2956 APDDVRILDGRRQV

-2979 TPGVLRDGAICLITG
+2979 TGTGLRDGATCVISG
-2994 GSGGIGLLLAEHLIR
+2994 GTGGIGLLLAEHLIR
-3009 DHRARVVLLS
+3009 HHRARVALLS
-3019 RGTPAAAA
+3019 RGAPPAAAV
-3027 IARVAALEAT
+3027 ARLAALEAA
-3037 GGHVLVVQGDV
+3037 GSVMLVEGDV
-3048 ADNRA
+3048 ADARA
-3053 LQAALD
+3053 LEAGLD
-3059 RVRGAFGPVQAVFH
+3059 RVRRSLGPIHAVFH
-3073 LAGARRDG
+3073 LAGTRRDG
-3081 IAATKTSGDLAAVLR
+3081 IAATKSSSDLAAVLR

-3102 LTLDRLTRDDPLDL
+3102 LALDRLTRDDPLDL
-3116 FCLFSST
+3116 FCTFGST

-3131 QADYAA
+3131 QGDYAA
-3137 ANGFLDGFAAWRAG
+3137 ANGFLAGFAAWRAG
-3151 AVAAGRRSGR
+3151 AGGRRGR
-3161 TLSTA
+3161 TLTIA
-3166 WPLWQDGGMAVPAGL
+3166 WPLWLDGGMTVPADL

-3186 REAGFVPLPADA
+3186 REAGFVPLPAGA
-3198 AFVALDAALGVAAPV
+3198 AFTALDAAVSETGPV
-3213 QIVLH
+3213 QVVLH
-3218 GVGDVAAGLHRLGLA
+3218 GVGDVAAGLRRLGLA
-3233 EAGRAEVPDAPD
+3233 EAARAEAPS
-3245 APVVRTVV
+3245 ARRAV
-3253 SAAGYVAGVLAEVAR
+3253 SAADYVARVLAEVAR
-3268 LPADRIEADIPFE
+3268 LPANRIEAEIPFE

-3293 NAVLER
+3293 NAAFER

-3313 TPREVAGYLERERAE
+3313 TPREVAGYLDREHGE

-3333 VGTSTRGG
+3333 VGAGTSETSATLA
-3341 GPIPGPAAMVGPD
+3341 PAARSSVTVM
-3354 TPGHDEGGT
+3354 TPP
-3363 GHGEGGTG
+3363 
-3371 RDEGVAEPG
+3371 VSA
-3380 LGSSQGRGE
+3380 
-3389 PEQASSHPMGVTAL
+3389 
-3403 SDDAIAIVGIAGI
+3403 DDAIAIIGIAGI

-3423 DAFWQL
+3423 EAFWRL
-3429 LHDGTDLIR
+3429 LRDGTDLIR
-3438 EIPEER
+3438 EIPKER
-3444 WPLAGFYDPDRDN
+3444 WRLAGFYDPDRDN

-3493 ARKFLEVAWW
+3493 ARKFLEAAWW

-3517 GDARPE
+3517 GDVRPE

-3532 LMHADYPLFA
+3532 LMHSDYPLFA
-3542 AEARAKGQ
+3542 AEARARGE

-3616 KYWVLSKAGFSSSDG
+3616 KYWVLSKAGFSASDG

-3637 QGGDGYV
+3637 EGGDGYV
-3644 PGEGAGAVVLKPL
+3644 PGEGAGVVVLKPL
-3657 ARARADGDRIHAVI
+3657 ARACADGDRIHAVI
-3671 RASAINHG
+3671 RASAVNHG

-3691 AQGELIADALE
+3691 AQGELIVDALA

-3739 GCPLGSVK
+3739 GCPIGSVK

-3760 ALTKVVLQMRHG
+3760 ALTKVVLQMRHRT
-3772 MLAPSLH
+3772 LAPSLH
-3779 SAVLNPD
+3779 SAVPNPD
-3786 MGIEGSGFRVVQVAE
+3786 MGIEGSGFRVVQKAE
-3801 KWEAPEGQALRA
+3801 TWTVPDGQALRA

-3827 IVEAPPLVA
+3827 IVEAPPPVA
-3836 ARADDGQPWPVL
+3836 ASGDDGQPKPLL

-3862 RLAERL
+3862 RLAENL
-3868 GATDR
+3868 AAADGP
-3873 TALVDVAGTLAL
+3873 ALVDIAGTLAL

-3892 RLGFVDADRTRVV
+3892 RLGFVAVDRTQAA
-3905 ARLKAFAEGIGA
+3905 ARLKAFAEGADA
-3917 GVHHGEAASGTRAAP
+3917 GTHRGEATPGSRNAP
-3932 ASLGLDAAVQAW
+3932 PPLGLDAAIEAW
-3944 VGGDAVDWRRFFPDG
+3944 VTGAAVDWRRFFPAG
-3959 FCRTGLPLYPFERR
+3959 FSRTGLPLYPFERR
-3973 RCWLTTR
+3973 RCWLSTR
-3980 PDPAFNAPA
+3980 PDPAFKA
-3989 LNSTAF
+3989 TA
-3995 DATPK
+3995 K
-4000 TDAIVLRSDDPL
+4000 VDAIVLRSDDPL
-4012 VVDHRVAGGLLAAGT
+4012 VADHRVAGTLLAAGA
-4027 LLLARAV
+4027 LLLARA
-4034 ACTGARAPFHLTDI
+4034 AAHAGARAPFRLTDI
-4048 AWTAPISVPV
+4048 AWTAPVPV
-4058 GGTTIAVT
+4058 PAEGTKIAVVET
-4066 EDITS
+4066 VTP
-4071 LARTLRLGNAMT
+4071 AGRTLRLGNATT
-4083 LTLAADVPREAAA
+4083 LTLATETPREAAA
-4096 DDLWGIVARCPTILP
+4096 SDLADLMARCPTALS

-4139 NGEAV
+4139 DGEAV
-4144 GRIGDVASTEDL
+4144 GRLGGAVQAATEDL

-4164 MQLCFALMDEGGE
+4164 MQLCFTLVGEGGE
-4177 GLRPASAES
+4177 GLRPASVES
-4186 LTVWLPLSMARFAH
+4186 VNVWRPLVMARFAY
-4200 ARRDAGGPGHLVAVI
+4200 ARRTAAGPGRLVVVI
-4215 TLLDGDGG
+4215 DLLDGDGS

-4230 LTLRGVRPRLDGDDA
+4230 LTLRGARPRLDGDDA
-4245 PVLRVLRPVWREVMA
+4245 PALHVLRPVWREVA
-4260 RDPVVREGGTLIVG
+4260 VRRPLAQAGITLVVG

-4284 LTAAAGQDAV
+4284 LAAAAGEGAV

-4300 QQAPGPERFK
+4300 RQAHGLERLK
-4310 AWLTE
+4310 AWLADV
-4315 MPRPVARII
+4315 PQPIARIV

-4330 PDEGTPA
+4330 PDEDAPA
-4337 DVATHERQRETATIA
+4337 DVAAHERQRETATIA
-4352 LLGLA
+4352 LLRLA
-4357 KAISDAGLA
+4357 KVIAGAGLA
-4366 ETGVA
+4366 ETGVT

-4376 GNAQAVT
+4376 GNAQALV
-4383 DQETATPEPAA
+4383 DGEAAMPEPTA

-4400 AIGRDLPNIVVRLV
+4400 AIGRDLPDLAVRLI
-4414 DLDAGGW
+4414 DLDARAW
-4421 AREASR
+4421 ADESSR
-4427 TGLVAAALGDAEAP
+4427 AGLVAAACGDAEAP
-4441 ADAELAWRRGT
+4441 ADAELAWRRDR
-4452 WLVKRLDPV
+4452 WLAKRLKPV
-4461 TMVPAQAFRD
+4461 ALVPAQTFRED
-4471 GGRYVIAG
+4471 GRYVIAG

-4494 HGSMVW
+4494 HGASVW
-4500 LLGRRPPSPDE
+4500 LIGRRPPSPDE
-4511 ARMLTGT
+4511 AEGLTGL

-4528 DLANPVVLA
+4528 DLADPA
-4537 AAVAEA
+4537 ALGTAVAEA
-4543 AGGSRQLD
+4543 AGQSRQLD

-4560 HDGLIGDLAERDFR
+4560 HDGLVGDLAERDFR

-4582 GAINLLAAL
+4582 GAINLLSAL
-4591 DGIETGFLCAFS
+4591 DGIETGFVCAFS

-4609 ANRGQSAYAAASAFL
+4609 ANRGQSAYAAASAFI

-4633 AMARVIDWGLWGE
+4633 AGARVIDWGLWGE
-4646 AGRMADAGSLAAMR
+4646 AGRMAEATSLAQMR

-4669 DEGFAALSAVLAGE
+4669 DEGFAALSAVLAG
-4683 TRHVL
+4683 TSRHVL
-4688 ALKLRDD
+4688 VLKLRDD
-4695 LLVPLGV
+4695 LLGPLGV
-4702 DAGQPNDQAATELD
+4702 DAGRANDQAVAELEA
-4716 GFITA
+4716 FIA
-4721 SPPPG
+4721 ANPPPA
-4726 DLDPGRFAAVDA
+4726 DLDPGRFAAVDG
-4738 YARALLAETLARTP
+4738 YARALLAETLAKTP
-4752 LLAPDGPAM
+4752 LPAPNGPAM
-4761 ARLAEAARTAA
+4761 TRLAAAARTVAEAAPSTSSST
-4772 QAAPA
+4772 
-4777 MQAAA
+4777 A
-4782 LRHALLAAGPE
+4782 LRKTLLDAGPE

-4806 ALPDVVAGRVKAT
+4806 AVPDVVAGRVKAT

-4827 DRLVQAIYQGNRLI
+4827 DRLVQAIYRGNRLV
-4841 DWLQRLAAEAVAAE
+4841 DWLQRLAAETVVAE
-4855 VRRRLTRHPATGVRV
+4855 VRRLLTRHPEAKVRV

-4878 ATSAFV
+4878 ATTAFV
-4884 LDALAPFGGRV
+4884 LDALASLAAKM

-4905 FLVAARRRFEGRT
+4905 FLVAARRRFEGRA

-4928 RPGGPQGV
+4928 RPGGPQGI

-4962 IGRMLRPD
+4962 LGRMLKVD

-4977 ATSTHDFN
+4977 ATSAHDFN

-4998 DDPEVRL
+4998 DDPEIRL
-5005 PGAPLLSRAGWAA
+5005 PGAPLLSRAGWAT
-5018 ALRAARFRDPRAAG
+5018 ALEAARFRDPRATGLAG
-5032 LPGSDEV
+5032 PDEV
-5039 ESVLLARG
+5039 ESVLLARA
-5047 PLGERS
+5047 PLGERTAAKVAEIR
-5053 SATVAADQRAPASGG
+5053 SALAAGG
-5068 PAGAVEAA
+5068 PTGAVEAA
-5076 LLDVVADALHLS
+5076 LLVVVAEALHLA
-5088 PNEVEPTGSFADYG
+5088 PGEVEPSGSFADYG

-5138 RFIEIEFADLLAA
+5138 RFIEIEFVDALATTA
-5151 VPAPDRS
+5151 PALRPEEN
-5158 VGDQREDETTS
+5158 GS
-5169 VDRRVAEAKGRTRR
+5169 VDRRVAEAKGKTRR
-5183 LRARIEAR
+5183 LRERIEAR

-5198 AEADFFARE
+5198 AEAEFLSRE
-5207 AGKAGAAEALDRGAA
+5207 AAKSGAAPNPDRGT
-5222 AAFDRGAGAPFNHRA
+5222 

-5242 QLLTRLEAGEIDVDE
+5242 QLLARLEAGEIDVDE